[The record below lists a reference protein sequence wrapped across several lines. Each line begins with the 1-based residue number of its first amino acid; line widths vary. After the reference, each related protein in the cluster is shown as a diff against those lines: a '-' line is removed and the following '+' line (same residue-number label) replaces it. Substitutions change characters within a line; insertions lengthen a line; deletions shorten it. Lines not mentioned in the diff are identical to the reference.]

1 MPLPSDAIGH
11 ERHAPL
17 SMYVQAYMER
27 EGLSARQFA
36 ARAVDPEGDNQR
48 LLVQWVLYLA
58 DNQLSRKA
66 PELWRLRALAAAM
79 ATDPDTGLD
88 RERYR
93 RELDT
98 VKKLAAAQWF
108 EMTEVL
114 DVPVSDGSIVT
125 VSVPPSLSD
134 EDREKIRRWAEQMAK
149 DLAHD
154 R

>member
-1 MPLPSDAIGH
+1 MPLPSDEIGP

-27 EGLSARQFA
+27 EGLSARQFTT
-36 ARAVDPEGDNQR
+36 RAVDPEGDNQR
-48 LLVQWVLYLA
+48 LLVQWVLHLA

-79 ATDPDTGLD
+79 ATEPDAGLN

-98 VKKLAAAQWF
+98 IKKLAAAQWF
-108 EMTEVL
+108 EMTEVME
-114 DVPVSDGSIVT
+114 VPVSDGSVVT

-134 EDREKIRRWAEQMAK
+134 EDREKIRRWAEQMAR
-149 DLAHD
+149 DLAND